1 MHGKGTYTFVNGDVF
16 EGEFHEFHIHGK
28 GTFTTAAWS
37 FAGTLDQGRPT
48 TGLLQE
54 FGRGGFAV
62 QFDKGCAHIWE
73 DPTPSKKTAL
83 AVSSIKG
90 LEIFQGEELVEVT
103 RVLANLG
110 IKQDADLK
118 FVNEKMVES
127 LPLTPIQKAK
137 LTEAVLR

>member
-1 MHGKGTYTFVNGDVF
+1 MQ
-16 EGEFHEFHIHGK
+16 
-28 GTFTTAAWS
+28 TA
-37 FAGTLDQGRPT
+37 
-48 TGLLQE
+48 
-54 FGRGGFAV
+54 
-62 QFDKGCAHIWE
+62 
-73 DPTPSKKTAL
+73 
-83 AVSSIKG
+83 
-90 LEIFQGEELVEVT
+90 EELVEVT

>member
-1 MHGKGTYTFVNGDVF
+1 M
-16 EGEFHEFHIHGK
+16 
-28 GTFTTAAWS
+28 
-37 FAGTLDQGRPT
+37 Q
-48 TGLLQE
+48 
-54 FGRGGFAV
+54 
-62 QFDKGCAHIWE
+62 
-73 DPTPSKKTAL
+73 TAL

>member
-1 MHGKGTYTFVNGDVF
+1 M
-16 EGEFHEFHIHGK
+16 
-28 GTFTTAAWS
+28 
-37 FAGTLDQGRPT
+37 Q
-48 TGLLQE
+48 
-54 FGRGGFAV
+54 
-62 QFDKGCAHIWE
+62 
-73 DPTPSKKTAL
+73 TAL
-83 AVSSIKG
+83 AVSSIKV

-110 IKQDADLK
+110 IKQDADLT